1 MRIYQPA
8 LLQQLWRILLLG
20 IFWLA
25 LGLLVVRQPIL
36 GLLLMV
42 LVIVT
47 LLGVILFFGWD
58 GVLSLKRAVPV
69 LLVVA
74 ILFPYIRLP
83 GETPD
88 VRLEFV
94 IAIVAW
100 GLLFLGHLATG
111 FPIRL
116 RRCPVYKWFGLFGFS
131 IVLSMAYAAWF
142 KGQLLIGRD
151 FWELVKVFLYFLLF
165 ALVMNQKIS
174 LVDLRYYYKLALLIF
189 VVSSCVGFLQ
199 YIDFLGINERV
210 SPYYAPT
217 QMRGLLVHGRI
228 TGTMPNPNE
237 FGALMVLALSIALS
251 GILFFQERKL
261 QFLCWGTLPVFGLAL
276 VLTLSRSALVS
287 LFLAW
292 ATILFLFFQARRFKV
307 LEGLK
312 YKLRRL
318 LTVVLLGCFLGA
330 LMLQIM
336 PEKAFYRYG
345 QLVEFTK
352 ATSWQKRVAM
362 WKENFAIWLESPWLG
377 WGPGKAIMGTIVDN
391 EWLLLLR
398 RYGVVGLVIFLC
410 LFGNLFFS
418 LSRIR
423 KAYSDP
429 SVVALSVALQGTF
442 VGYACYMALA
452 AVYHSLQLMPIV
464 LLFLGLAYSQ
474 WQPRWSRRALQP

>member
-1 MRIYQPA
+1 
-8 LLQQLWRILLLG
+8 
-20 IFWLA
+20 
-25 LGLLVVRQPIL
+25 
-36 GLLLMV
+36 
-42 LVIVT
+42 
-47 LLGVILFFGWD
+47 
-58 GVLSLKRAVPV
+58 
-69 LLVVA
+69 
-74 ILFPYIRLP
+74 
-83 GETPD
+83 
-88 VRLEFV
+88 
-94 IAIVAW
+94 
-100 GLLFLGHLATG
+100 
-111 FPIRL
+111 
-116 RRCPVYKWFGLFGFS
+116 VYKWFGLFGFS
-131 IVLSMAYAAWF
+131 IVLSMVYAAWF
-142 KGQLLIGRD
+142 KGQLLSGRD
-151 FWELVKVFLYFLLF
+151 FWELAKVFLYFLLF

-174 LVDLRYYYKLALLIF
+174 LADLRYYYKLALLIF
-189 VVSSCVGFLQ
+189 AVSSCVGFLQ

-228 TGTMPNPNE
+228 TGTTPNPNE
-237 FGALMVLALSIALS
+237 FGALMVLALSFALS
-251 GILFFQERKL
+251 GALFFQERKL

-287 LFLAW
+287 LFLTW
-292 ATILFLFFQARRFKV
+292 ATILFLFFRQ
-307 LEGLK
+307 EGLK

-330 LMLQIM
+330 LMLQIV

-377 WGPGKAIMGTIVDN
+377 WGPGKATMGTIVDN

-410 LFGNLFFS
+410 LFGNLFFG

-442 VGYACYMALA
+442 VGYASYMVLA
-452 AVYHSLQLMPIV
+452 AVYHSLQLMPIL
-464 LLFLGLAYSQ
+464 LLFLGLVYSQ
-474 WQPRWSRRALQP
+474 WQPKWSRRAS